1 MSNSHTLRILLS
13 AFVVAFVIY
22 HYYPHLLKS
31 SPPSITVTPATASS
45 SLFAKA
51 KLTPEAYR
59 VMYESGTERPYT
71 SLLLEEHRN
80 GTYVSADTGRPLF
93 RSEDKF
99 DSGTGWPSFVKPITP
114 DAVVYN
120 VDNSLGEGRTE
131 VLTGDTHAHLGHVF
145 DDGPE
150 DRGGK
155 RYCMNGVALR
165 FIPDSATTTT
175 DTY

>member
-1 MSNSHTLRILLS
+1 MTHSHTFRILLS
-13 AFVVAFVIY
+13 ILVVAFVVY
-22 HYYPHLLKS
+22 HYYPQLLRKPEPNAVMFS
-31 SPPSITVTPATASS
+31 ATASS
-45 SLFAKA
+45 SLSARS
-51 KLTPEAYR
+51 KLSPEAYR
-59 VMYESGTERPYT
+59 VMYQSGTERPYT
-71 SLLLEEHRN
+71 SLLLEEHRG

-120 VDNSLGEGRTE
+120 VDDTLGETRTE
-131 VLTGDTHAHLGHVF
+131 VLAGDTHAHLGHVF
-145 DDGPE
+145 DDGPK

-165 FIPDSATTTT
+165 FIPDTP
-175 DTY
+175 DQ

>member
-1 MSNSHTLRILLS
+1 MPHSHTLRVLLS
-13 AFVVAFVIY
+13 VLVVGFIVY
-22 HYYPHLLKS
+22 HYYPQLLQKKVENVS
-31 SPPSITVTPATASS
+31 VTPPTASS
-45 SLFAKA
+45 SLAAKA
-51 KLTPEAYR
+51 KLSPEAYR
-59 VMYESGTERPYT
+59 VMYQSGTERPYT
-71 SLLLEEHRN
+71 SLLLEEHRA

-120 VDNSLGEGRTE
+120 VDNTLGETRTE
-131 VLTGDTHAHLGHVF
+131 VLSGDTHAHLGHVF

-165 FIPDSATTTT
+165 FIPDSATSTAK
-175 DTY
+175 